1 MRPAPSVSTGVSARI
16 ALIVSRRIASA
27 PRTQRSRSRW
37 YSALRPSMSA
47 SWNWKLTSIE
57 RRVAASSSSAESPGF
72 SRASQAC
79 SSTASASRWMRSRT
93 SSGTPLRASARA

>member
-1 MRPAPSVSTGVSARI
+1 MRPAPSVSTAFSSRI

-37 YSALRPSMSA
+37 YSALSPSISA

-57 RRVAASSSSAESPGF
+57 ARVAASSRSAEWWEP

-79 SSTASASRWMRSRT
+79 SSTDSASRWMRSST
-93 SSGTPLRASARA
+93 SSGTPRRASARA